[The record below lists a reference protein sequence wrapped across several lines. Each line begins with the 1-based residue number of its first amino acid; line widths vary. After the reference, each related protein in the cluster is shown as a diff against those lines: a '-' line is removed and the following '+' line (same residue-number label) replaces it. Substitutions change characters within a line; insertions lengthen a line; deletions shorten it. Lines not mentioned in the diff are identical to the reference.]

1 MDKNMYLETHMNF
14 QKELRDEHILLG
26 TFKEQSSY
34 RNMMNE
40 KLISNN
46 ENIYALQDL
55 LSSFHAPIV
64 RKRYEQ
70 LWTLTESDGR
80 WIGYIR
86 NNLQAIKTV
95 IEGLISQNEQLD
107 TKRIAFRDELN
118 KNQLKFGLSGL
129 ARSAVN
135 THIKENP
142 SIVDGLGEFYQ
153 TILKEEPAYRER
165 LGGSS
170 RRSSSS
176 RRRTRKR
183 RQ

>member
-1 MDKNMYLETHMNF
+1 MNNMFLETHTNF
-14 QKELRDEHILLG
+14 QKELRDEHLLLG
-26 TFKEQSSY
+26 RFREQSSY

-40 KLISNN
+40 RLISNN
-46 ENIYALQDL
+46 EHIYALQDL
-55 LSSFHAPIV
+55 LSSFHAPII
-64 RKRYEQ
+64 RKRYDQ
-70 LWTLTESDGR
+70 LWTLTETDGR

-86 NNLQAIKTV
+86 NNLQAIKAV

-129 ARSAVN
+129 SRSAVN

-142 SIVDGLGEFYQ
+142 SIVDGLGEFYK
-153 TILKEEPAYRER
+153 TTLNEEPPYRER

-170 RRSSSS
+170 RRSS

-183 RQ
+183 RQGL

>member
-1 MDKNMYLETHMNF
+1 MNF

-26 TFKEQSSY
+26 TFREQSSY
-34 RNMMNE
+34 RNMINE
-40 KLISNN
+40 RLLSNN
-46 ENIYALQDL
+46 DHIYALQDN
-55 LSSFHAPIV
+55 LSLFQAPMV

-86 NNLQAIKTV
+86 NNLQVIKAV
-95 IEGLISQNEQLD
+95 LESLISQNEQLD

-135 THIKENP
+135 THIRENP
-142 SIVDGLGEFYQ
+142 SAVDGLGEFYQ
-153 TILKEEPAYRER
+153 TILNEEPPYRER
-165 LGGSS
+165 RGG
-170 RRSSSS
+170 RK
-176 RRRTRKR
+176 TRKKKKR
-183 RQ
+183 